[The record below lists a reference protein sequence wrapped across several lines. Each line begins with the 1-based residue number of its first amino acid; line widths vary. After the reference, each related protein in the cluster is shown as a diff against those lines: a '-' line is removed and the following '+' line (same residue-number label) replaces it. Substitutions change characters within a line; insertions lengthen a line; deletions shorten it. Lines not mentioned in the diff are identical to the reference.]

1 MKENRT
7 FIKEKPKTILTTT
20 LAIVI
25 LALSFCFVSSS
36 LNINVVQN
44 KPIFTYNESSNVDY
58 NVSLKK
64 NDYFDED
71 ILPSG
76 EQYITSIIDKVHIDY
91 NYDFSATDQFVGTY
105 SYRIYAK
112 VSADYNVDPNTA
124 KQVWSKEYDLVKKQ
138 EKKVDDKA
146 TFAIDEQVDVN
157 YDTYNKIIND
167 FKRDYMLAVNAK
179 VDVIMDVNFNITY
192 KDRKVKDS
200 ASLVTSIPLSEQTIE
215 ISEDYKANDQ
225 GDITQSSVIKRF
237 NNVFVFI
244 LGIVFAILGIIILI
258 KQWKKIIE
266 EDKKQSQY
274 IKKLKKYLHDYGD
287 IIATSKEVPKT
298 KGLNVIEVVKF
309 EDMVNAQDD
318 LRVPII
324 FCETKKN
331 QEGKFFLIS
340 QDCIYCYTLSEEIT
354 KGGKHDN
361 KKEDK
366 E

>member
-1 MKENRT
+1 MKENHT

-20 LAIVI
+20 IAIAI
-25 LALSFCFVSSS
+25 LALAFCFLSSS

-44 KPIFTYNESSNVDY
+44 KSIFTYNESSNVDY
-58 NVSLKK
+58 NVSLKQ
-64 NDYFDED
+64 NGYFDED

-76 EQYITSIIDKVHIDY
+76 EQYITSIIDKINMDY
-91 NYDFSATDQFVGTY
+91 TYDFSATDQFTGTY

-112 VSADYNVDPNTA
+112 VSADYNVDNNTS
-124 KQVWSKEYDLVKKQ
+124 KQVWSKEYDLVKAK
-138 EKKVDDKA
+138 ENKIEDKA
-146 TFAIDEQVDVN
+146 AFAIDEHVVLR

-179 VDVIMDVNFNITY
+179 VDVIMDVDFNISY
-192 KDRKVKDS
+192 NNHKVKDS

-215 ISEDYKANDQ
+215 ISKDYKISDQ
-225 GDITQSSVIKRF
+225 GNITQSSVIKRF
-237 NNVFVFI
+237 NNIFVFI
-244 LGIVFAILGIIILI
+244 LGIVFAIVGIVILM
-258 KQWKKIIE
+258 KQLKKIIE
-266 EDKKQSQY
+266 EDKKQSEY

-340 QDCIYCYTLSEEIT
+340 QDCIYCYTLSEKIT
-354 KGGKHDN
+354 KGGEYDN
-361 KKEDK
+361 KKENK
-366 E
+366 K